1 VKNVLFVD
9 DEKNVLDGL
18 RRTLRPMHREWNMAF
33 VGSGS
38 EALDVMSGKPY
49 EVVVSDMCMPGMNGA
64 DLLDKVRQRHPQ
76 TVRII
81 LSGYADRDLI
91 LRSVKPAHQFLAKPC
106 DAELVKAIVGRACA
120 WRDMLTDA
128 SLKLLVTQTQTLPS
142 LPSLYTELIE
152 ELQSPGACIK
162 KAGEVISRDIGMT
175 AKILKLVNSAFFGV
189 RRTISNPVEAVSLL
203 GLETLMSLALTIQ
216 IFSQLDQTEM
226 YNFSPAAL
234 WSHSLRVGAFAKRIA
249 QTEEIEP
256 GVVTDSFTAGL
267 LHDAGRLVLAANLPE
282 QYGKMLDLA
291 QAEKLAHIETERRI
305 FGATHAEIGAYL
317 LGLWGLPNS
326 IVEAVAFHHRPD
338 DCSDRSFC
346 PLTAVHVGNA
356 LAHELH
362 PPQNEYGAENLCLE
376 YLSRLGLAD
385 RLPIWRE
392 ACRTAEEKD
401 C

>member
-1 VKNVLFVD
+1 
-9 DEKNVLDGL
+9 
-18 RRTLRPMHREWNMAF
+18 MHREWNMAF

-249 QTEEIEP
+249 QTEEMEP

-267 LHDAGRLVLAANLPE
+267 LHD
-282 QYGKMLDLA
+282 
-291 QAEKLAHIETERRI
+291 
-305 FGATHAEIGAYL
+305 
-317 LGLWGLPNS
+317 
-326 IVEAVAFHHRPD
+326 
-338 DCSDRSFC
+338 
-346 PLTAVHVGNA
+346 
-356 LAHELH
+356 
-362 PPQNEYGAENLCLE
+362 
-376 YLSRLGLAD
+376 
-385 RLPIWRE
+385 
-392 ACRTAEEKD
+392 
-401 C
+401 